1 MSDAEQTMNEAMYD
15 TDEDL
20 MNAPIGSF
28 DTSTTSD
35 TIVLGNKYDSYNKEE
50 QAIKDAHH
58 KNLEQMMVEGKL
70 YPSLAY
76 PGSPQKHGFGN
87 PRKKGSKHTARVL
100 GYRPDAGD
108 RDSNL
113 TQQDLNKGQAEWNY
127 NTMKLQGSNSVDS
140 NMSADRLKRAM
151 EKADEDESKRV
162 KAKRKKSNKKTKKG
176 GGKKSRKRKRK
187 RKTRKKR
194 RRKRKKRKRTRKKNR
209 R

>member
-1 MSDAEQTMNEAMYD
+1 MSDEEQTMNEAMYD

-20 MNAPIGSF
+20 MNAPIGTF
-28 DTSTTSD
+28 DTSETSD
-35 TIVLGNKYDSYNKEE
+35 NIVLGNKYDRYDKEE

-76 PGSPQKHGFGN
+76 PASPQKHGFAN

-113 TQQDLNKGQAEWNY
+113 TQEDLNKGQANWNY
-127 NTMKLQGSNSVDS
+127 RVMKLQG
-140 NMSADRLKRAM
+140 
-151 EKADEDESKRV
+151 
-162 KAKRKKSNKKTKKG
+162 KKETNAENKKKG
-176 GGKKSRKRKRK
+176 GGKRKRKSRKKYK
-187 RKTRKKR
+187 KKTRKR
-194 RRKRKKRKRTRKKNR
+194 RRKRKKRRRTRKKNR